1 MICPSCG
8 DEFRQGFERCP
19 DCDVDLV
26 AREEPEP
33 GPEPD
38 HSESVELFRS
48 SDPGLLAIAKSILDG
63 ASIPYSVDG
72 EESMALFGSSKAFS
86 SRLDVPQARYEEAM
100 ALMVEADLDLGQ
112 GESELDGSS

>member
-1 MICPSCG
+1 MICPECG
-8 DEFRQGFERCP
+8 DEFRQDLERCP

-26 AREEPEP
+26 AKPEP
-33 GPEPD
+33 GSRSEPD

-72 EESMALFGSSKAFS
+72 EESMALFGSTKSFS
-86 SRLDVPQARYEEAM
+86 SRLDVPQARRDEAM
-100 ALMVEADLDLGQ
+100 ALMVEADLDVGLNEREMEG
-112 GESELDGSS
+112 GS